1 MHSFYGESSD
11 RGQEDPCEYAPCGP
25 LINDAIVWGN
35 ATMRGWII
43 KHQPPSFSF
52 TSHKKP
58 RYVILADRYL
68 YTFKTDHQTDHYKEF
83 LELTRLTHVF
93 VTDQFAGV
101 PHCIEIRKMNG
112 ESYSWFIQAPDGPTL
127 MLWLERLKKT
137 LFWLASTPPLTPV
150 SDEKNS
156 SWDVHSSHSSYS
168 SWSHSP
174 GRTRLPIILPPQPPP
189 PTTKLPPIPSEY
201 AMMHLRNYR

>member
-137 LFWLASTPPLTPV
+137 LFWLRTNPTGTLNPNIMASINIEENLQ
-150 SDEKNS
+150 
-156 SWDVHSSHSSYS
+156 VHRH
-168 SWSHSP
+168 
-174 GRTRLPIILPPQPPP
+174 
-189 PTTKLPPIPSEY
+189 
-201 AMMHLRNYR
+201 